1 MGLITGLY
9 QQGLHNQ
16 TKCNKWYDIQE
27 SHMKKGNESVIELHD
42 TQGMFLLLSMGLSA
56 ALITFISELLMQR
69 NIRGVRKGDKRNI
82 LQTVSLAT
90 AKAAGVVDLRVGLN
104 CETFRCL
111 RSSRLGDNYTMS
123 ASRGER
129 GSFEDKQ
136 CKKCA

>member
-16 TKCNKWYDIQE
+16 TRCNKWYDIQE

-56 ALITFISELLMQR
+56 ALITFILELLMH
-69 NIRGVRKGDKRNI
+69 NTIRGVRKGDKITI

-90 AKAAGVVDLRVGLN
+90 AKAAGVADLRVGLN

-111 RSSRLGDNYTMS
+111 RSSTLGDNYMS
-123 ASRGER
+123 TLNGQRKP
-129 GSFEDKQ
+129 FEDKQ